1 MTAFQIRHDKSIVGS
16 PALHMSSLAV
26 ILFAFWLLL
35 SGNTEIK
42 FLTYGVLTA
51 LMTTWIT
58 YPLLL
63 IPNETGTRKY
73 FLLGVNPLKLV
84 FYLFWL
90 FWQLVLANL
99 DVLRATVRPE
109 IEIDPRVVRFRYQ
122 ADHPMAKVCLANS
135 ITLTPGTVTID
146 VAEDGVF
153 TVHALTAGSADGL
166 KEGGMQKKAA
176 WLFETPYTFEIIGED
191 F

>member
-42 FLTYGVLTA
+42 FLTYGVLTSLITA
-51 LMTTWIT
+51 WIT

-84 FYLFWL
+84 FYLVWL

-109 IEIDPRVVRFRYQ
+109 IEINPRVVRFRYQ

-166 KEGGMQKKAA
+166 KEGGMQEKTA

>member
-42 FLTYGVLTA
+42 FLTYGVLTSLITA
-51 LMTTWIT
+51 WIT

-135 ITLTPGTVTID
+135 ITLTPRDCHHRRGRGRRLHRSRPHRRIRQRTQGRRH
-146 VAEDGVF
+146 AEKSCL
-153 TVHALTAGSADGL
+153 ALRNAIYL
-166 KEGGMQKKAA
+166 
-176 WLFETPYTFEIIGED
+176 
-191 F
+191 